1 MQEKYGEIMNCKQCE
16 KLIDDYINN
25 SLDES
30 FMDEFIS
37 HIEKCDSC
45 RDELVVNYSLLTA
58 LKQLDTGEEMSSDY
72 EGEVI
77 NKIVN
82 YKEKKR
88 NAFKRR
94 IYAYIL
100 AFIFSFIIAIVA
112 MIIGHPESLE
122 YSKNSSDTHIQF
134 NYDGVADEYDFVNQT
149 IDKYN
154 YKIIEY
160 LHSR

>member
-1 MQEKYGEIMNCKQCE
+1 
-16 KLIDDYINN
+16 
-25 SLDES
+25 
-30 FMDEFIS
+30 
-37 HIEKCDSC
+37 
-45 RDELVVNYSLLTA
+45 
-58 LKQLDTGEEMSSDY
+58 
-72 EGEVI
+72 
-77 NKIVN
+77 
-82 YKEKKR
+82 
-88 NAFKRR
+88 
-94 IYAYIL
+94 
-100 AFIFSFIIAIVA
+100 